1 MKMHLDC
8 ANCFLNQA
16 IRTGRLLGCS
26 DRCLWQMVKG
36 CGQVLSQVNEDLPP
50 PQNAV
55 ALYDMIAEKAGIRDP
70 FYKLKK
76 ESTRHA
82 LGLYP
87 ELKRKIKDHMD
98 ALEAALRFAAC
109 GNVIDYG
116 VSSDFNLLK
125 EVEKALGTRFSVW
138 EYNAFLK
145 RLSKAGW
152 ILYLGDNCGETVF
165 DRLLIEELKKPVKYA
180 VRGGPIINDVT
191 EEDAR
196 DAGLHEVAEI
206 VSTGYR
212 APGIVLKEC
221 SDSFRELFASAPM
234 IISKGQGNFE
244 TLSDENRE
252 IFFIFKIKCNVVSS
266 FLDLPL
272 NTMFLGRTKAQAG

>member
-8 ANCFLNQA
+8 PSCFLNQA

-26 DRCLWQMVKG
+26 DRCIWEMVKG
-36 CGQVLSQVNEDLPP
+36 CGQVLSQVNEELPP

-55 ALYDMIAEKAGIRDP
+55 ALYDRIAEKAGVRDP
-70 FYKLKK
+70 FFKLKK

-87 ELKRKIKDHMD
+87 ELKRKIKDHGD

-116 VSSDFNLLK
+116 VSSDFDLLK
-125 EVEKALGTRFSVW
+125 EVENALGTRFSMW
-138 EYNAFLK
+138 EYHVFLK
-145 RLSKAGW
+145 RLSKADW

-165 DRLLIEELKKPVKYA
+165 DRLLIEELRKPVKYA

-196 DAGLHEVAEI
+196 DAGLHKVAEI

-221 SDSFRELFASAPM
+221 SDRFRELFASAPM

-244 TLSDENRE
+244 TLSDEYRE
-252 IFFIFKIKCNVVSS
+252 IFFIFKIKCKVVSN
-266 FLDLPL
+266 FLGFPL
-272 NTMFLGRTKAQAG
+272 NTMFLGRSRAQA